1 MENKISGFQI
11 GTLFREL
18 FDWIAPI
25 PQYPF
30 IAVNIGDFALA
41 RGGIH
46 EAWIV
51 SDEAVILTDLNLE
64 QIRRFDSA
72 VSDGNLVLSA
82 GPFVDNFQVLSS
94 HGCSFSVS

>member
-18 FDWIAPI
+18 LDWIAPI

-82 GPFVDNFQVLSS
+82 GPVVDNCQRL
-94 HGCSFSVS
+94 